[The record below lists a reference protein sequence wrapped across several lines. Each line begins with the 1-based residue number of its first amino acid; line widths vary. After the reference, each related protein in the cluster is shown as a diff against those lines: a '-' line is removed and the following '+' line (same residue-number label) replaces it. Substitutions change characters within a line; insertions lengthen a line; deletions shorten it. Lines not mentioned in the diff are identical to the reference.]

1 MMARAPGLVMAACL
15 IGLAI
20 AGGLYV
26 ASYMPAGWPYALGA
40 MIALRE
46 RRT

>member
-1 MMARAPGLVMAACL
+1 MAMTGRILIAAALV
-15 IGLAI
+15 GLAI
-20 AGGLYV
+20 AAGAYV
-26 ASYMPAGWPYALGA
+26 ASYMPTGWPYALGA